1 MAPTP
6 TTPALVPAARRRAV
20 TLLIAILAAAASL
33 ALVGPAAALAKGGG
47 DDGGGGGGGGGHGG
61 GRPEVRVAGSCGRG
75 AASRLKL
82 KADDGQIEAEFEV
95 HGRTGAK
102 WRVVFVQENRIA
114 WRGSARTSS
123 SSRSFSIKRRLSD
136 YAGPDHVTARAVGPR
151 GITCQ
156 ATATLPG

>member
-6 TTPALVPAARRRAV
+6 TTLALIPAARRRAV
-20 TLLIAILAAAASL
+20 TMFIAILAAAASL
-33 ALVGPAAALAKGGG
+33 ALVGPGAALAKGGD
-47 DDGGGGGGGGGHGG
+47 DDGGGGSGRGGGGD
-61 GRPEVRVAGSCGRG
+61 RPEVRVAGSCGRG
-75 AASRLKL
+75 ATSKLKL

-95 HGRTGAK
+95 HGRSGAK

-114 WRGSARTSS
+114 WRGSARTSG
-123 SSRSFSIKRRLSD
+123 SSRSFSIERRLSD

>member
-6 TTPALVPAARRRAV
+6 TTLALIPAARRRAV
-20 TLLIAILAAAASL
+20 TLFIAILAAVASL

-47 DDGGGGGGGGGHGG
+47 DDDGGGGGRGGGD
-61 GRPEVRVAGSCGRG
+61 RPEVRVAGSCGRG
-75 AASRLKL
+75 ATSKLKL

-95 HGRTGAK
+95 HGRSGAR

-114 WRGSARTSS
+114 WRGSARTGG
-123 SSRSFSIKRRLSD
+123 SSRSFSIERRLSD

-156 ATATLPG
+156 ASANLPG

>member
-6 TTPALVPAARRRAV
+6 NTLALIPAARRRAV
-20 TLLIAILAAAASL
+20 TLFISILAAAAFL
-33 ALVGPAAALAKGGG
+33 ALVGPAAVLAKGGG
-47 DDGGGGGGGGGHGG
+47 DDGGGGGSGRGGGD
-61 GRPEVRVAGSCGRG
+61 RPEVRVAGSCGRG
-75 AASRLKL
+75 ATSKLKL

-95 HGRTGAK
+95 HGRSGAK

-114 WRGSARTSS
+114 WRGSARTASA
-123 SSRSFSIKRRLSD
+123 SRSFSIERRLSD

>member
-1 MAPTP
+1 MSPTP
-6 TTPALVPAARRRAV
+6 TTLALIPTARRRAV
-20 TLLIAILAAAASL
+20 SLFIAILAAAASL
-33 ALVGPAAALAKGGG
+33 ALVGPAAALAEGGG
-47 DDGGGGGGGGGHGG
+47 DDGGGGGGHGG
-61 GRPEVRVAGSCGRG
+61 GDRPEVRVSGSCGRG
-75 AASRLKL
+75 ATSKLKL

-95 HGRTGAK
+95 HGRSGAK

-114 WRGSARTSS
+114 WRGHARTAG
-123 SSRSFSIKRRLSD
+123 SSRSFSIERRLAD